1 MSESR
6 PNKAV
11 TDEELIGVL
20 TAISVVSRR
29 LARKLIQ
36 LNQTSQSQEGG
47 NVMSRMSEMEATI
60 RELWDIASSINDIA
74 NWLTGAFSGS
84 EEAAPAPEPEKALT
98 LEEVRAILAEKSRD
112 GFTAQIRDLLLKYGA
127 KKLSEVDP
135 ASYKALVADAEVL
148 GNG

>member
-1 MSESR
+1 
-6 PNKAV
+6 
-11 TDEELIGVL
+11 
-20 TAISVVSRR
+20 
-29 LARKLIQ
+29 
-36 LNQTSQSQEGG
+36 
-47 NVMSRMSEMEATI
+47 MSRMSEMEATI
-60 RELWDIASSINDIA
+60 RELRDIASSINFIA

-84 EEAAPAPEPEKALT
+84 EEAAPDPEPEKALT

-112 GFTAQIRDLLLKYGA
+112 GFTALIRDLLLKYGA